1 MRYLAAYLLAQ
12 MGGTSRPQEDD
23 IKTILCSVGVEY
35 ENERVK
41 KLIQDMHGKN
51 INELMAEGRAK
62 MSSLSFGAAPA
73 AAAPAGNAPAAAA
86 SEAPKGDDKAAPAKE
101 EKKEESEESDADM
114 GFGLFD

>member
-12 MGGTSRPQEDD
+12 MGGTSRPQESD
-23 IKTILCSVGVEY
+23 IKNILSSVGVEC
-35 ENERVK
+35 ESERVK

-73 AAAPAGNAPAAAA
+73 AAAPAGGAPAAAA
-86 SEAPKGDDKAAPAKE
+86 PEAAKSADKPTPAKE